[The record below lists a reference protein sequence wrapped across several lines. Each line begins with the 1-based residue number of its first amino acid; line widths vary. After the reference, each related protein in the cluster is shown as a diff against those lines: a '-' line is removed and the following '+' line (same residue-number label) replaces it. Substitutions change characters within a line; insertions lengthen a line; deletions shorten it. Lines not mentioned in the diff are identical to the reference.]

1 MPKFNDE
8 PEHVRTEMIQRTE
21 KLAHCYSKNLIDP
34 SKARQ

>member
-8 PEHVRTEMIQRTE
+8 SEHVRTEMIQRTE
-21 KLAHCYSKNLIDP
+21 KLVHCYRKNLIDP